1 MELIEVF
8 QILGIEQTKDERAL
22 KNAYREK
29 LAVTNPEDDPE
40 GFKRLRTAYEEACR
54 YARTPDAQENEETEQ
69 TLEDDTPAGQWVRG
83 VREIYENITD
93 RCDEQKWRKLFEAD
107 AFLSLEEE
115 ENCTVYLLRF
125 LMEHFK
131 LPTNIWKLL
140 DEKIHIVQ
148 NAGAL
153 RERFPAQ
160 FVNYMVHKCESGE
173 EVEFSQFR
181 GAADADYDQF
191 LQYYDRAYQAL
202 QEGNLPEAERI
213 IGCGDAL
220 NITHPVMEICRA
232 SLYEK
237 KGQTDEAIALL
248 REQSAQ
254 YPEDDLIAYNTAEM
268 LWRNGKHEEAAAIY
282 EGLREKMPKHYMAN
296 LRLTDWY
303 YEQGK
308 YKEAKK
314 CAEEILS
321 VGGDDSFLETL
332 QKVNAQ
338 LEREMEREYADTGD
352 VGLGLDLCWC
362 YLQDGKNDLGLRTA
376 GALEAKVPIDR
387 REEYLGLMAKLYAEA
402 AEYEKTLSLAA
413 EWEESLEKKILRDTD
428 PKEEEKDRDRIRQS
442 HMIRMQ
448 CYRAY
453 GYVQPEK
460 FADAIA
466 EAEKAETGTPKDIG
480 MLIEKAQIYVEME
493 EYERCAEISQR
504 LIGDYQVYAAYAN
517 ELEAAKRQWN
527 ASGVIQNGRACIS
540 YFPGYVKAYEMMA
553 KVYTDLARPE
563 ELKALLQQAKDN
575 NVKSVILDA
584 YEWQLTHTS
593 IPQEQMNDA
602 IDKFRKEYLSKV
614 EAGETSYYR
623 RGLPIITEY
632 LYAYPCEF
640 LLVERADFYKAAGCL
655 EEAKADYEK
664 ALSTNPAHPFAWEG
678 LAKIHRYRGEY
689 DEAMICLRKTDF
701 FYNKAGTQKNNWPEL
716 LAEQAEVYFLLGN
729 TEQAEKFYREYRD
742 VTGTAGERD
751 RERMKAFAGCLAC
764 NDKTTEALKVLDKA
778 FVNVLDA
785 IGEKLDLCVWCGE
798 KNIAGDILTTWP
810 EKIEILGKNTG
821 NTQEYFEEYFFHLG
835 WYGLIFGSGKVA
847 IKNMDK
853 ALIFHKDDLSKKDAI
868 ADLILACILYGDKKK
883 GADYAKALKACM
895 EREDKSGEDVYLKWP
910 KLRIVHEYLAGYY
923 TATEEE
929 QDTLLEL
936 DADCFFCNHC
946 VHPVCEEMEMV
957 RILQMLKKGQ
967 EKEALERLEGQM
979 QGHPGMGLQAIW
991 HRYHSAQDQGGT
1003 EQVTKSTDPAVA
1015 AFHREKPKQ
1024 EKQGFWQ
1031 KLFGKKQ

>member
-8 QILGIEQTKDERAL
+8 QILGIEQTKEESAL
-22 KNAYREK
+22 KKAYREK

-40 GFKRLRTAYEEACR
+40 GFKRLRTAYEEACG
-54 YARTPDAQENEETEQ
+54 YARTPDTQENEETEQ

-93 RCDEQKWRKLFEAD
+93 RCDEQKWRKLFEED

-131 LPTNIWKLL
+131 LPTKVWKLL

-191 LQYYDRAYQAL
+191 LQYYDRAYQVL

-268 LWRNGKHEEAAAIY
+268 LWRNGKHEEAAEIY
-282 EGLREKMPKHYMAN
+282 EGLREKLPKHYMAN

-321 VGGDDSFLETL
+321 VGGDDSFLDTL
-332 QKVNAQ
+332 QKINAE
-338 LEREMEREYADTGD
+338 LEREMEREYAASEDP
-352 VGLGLDLCWC
+352 GLGLDLGWC
-362 YLQDGKNDLGLRTA
+362 YLQDGRTDLGIRTVT
-376 GALEAKVPIDR
+376 ALKGKVPEDR
-387 REEYLGLMAKLYAEA
+387 KEEYLGLMTKLSAEA
-402 AEYEKTLSLAA
+402 AEYEKTIKLAA
-413 EWEESLEKKILRDTD
+413 EWEESLERRILRDTD
-428 PKEEEKDRDRIRQS
+428 PTEEEKDRNRIRQS

-453 GYVQPEK
+453 GYAQPEK
-460 FADAIA
+460 FAEAIA

-480 MLIEKAQIYVEME
+480 MLIEKAQIFVQME
-493 EYERCAEISQR
+493 EYERCSEISQK
-504 LIGDYQVYAAYAN
+504 LIRDYQVYAAYAN

-527 ASGVIQNGRACIS
+527 AAGVIQNGRACLN
-540 YFPGYVKAYEMMA
+540 YFPTYVKAYEMMA
-553 KVYTDLARPE
+553 KVYLDLAHPE

-584 YEWQLTHTS
+584 YEWQMTHEPLKNETLNER
-593 IPQEQMNDA
+593 IQ
-602 IDKFRKEYLSKV
+602 KFRTDYLQKV
-614 EAGETSYYR
+614 EDGKLTLYEE
-623 RGLPIITEY
+623 GLAVITEY
-632 LYAYPCEF
+632 LYSNPCGY
-640 LLVERADFYKAAGCL
+640 LLVERAIFHKAAGHL

-664 ALSTNPAHPFAWEG
+664 ALSENPANPYAWRG
-678 LAKIHRYRGEY
+678 LASIHQYCGEY
-689 DEAMICLRKTDF
+689 EENLTCLRKAMLYIQKEDEGGTIPPGMLADQAEAYMRLGNYPEAEKMYEEYLNATGRNGEKNTRRMGNYAKCL
-701 FYNKAGTQKNNWPEL
+701 FYNGKREQALQLLDRVFVDVLDATSEKAFLCMSNGEEKITGELMKAWLEQMKLTNQNTQSAQEDYQYGMGWYEL
-716 LAEQAEVYFLLGN
+716 LYGSMEKAVEYLEKSVVHREDEIDTRGMLLDLIFACILSGN
-729 TEQAEKFYREYRD
+729 EHK
-742 VTGTAGERD
+742 GTTYADRLKDWLD
-751 RERMKAFAGCLAC
+751 REKKYGTGCYKDMLKLEPIYRYLAVYYKASQEELDDLIVWGEESGFCLNCCCEICKELEEIQLLNLLRKGQKQEVQERVAKAYKERPSEYVRAIRHFLEEKSPV
-764 NDKTTEALKVLDKA
+764 KTTEK
-778 FVNVLDA
+778 
-785 IGEKLDLCVWCGE
+785 EKTPG
-798 KNIAGDILTTWP
+798 
-810 EKIEILGKNTG
+810 
-821 NTQEYFEEYFFHLG
+821 FFG
-835 WYGLIFGSGKVA
+835 RIFK
-847 IKNMDK
+847 
-853 ALIFHKDDLSKKDAI
+853 
-868 ADLILACILYGDKKK
+868 
-883 GADYAKALKACM
+883 
-895 EREDKSGEDVYLKWP
+895 
-910 KLRIVHEYLAGYY
+910 
-923 TATEEE
+923 
-929 QDTLLEL
+929 
-936 DADCFFCNHC
+936 
-946 VHPVCEEMEMV
+946 
-957 RILQMLKKGQ
+957 
-967 EKEALERLEGQM
+967 
-979 QGHPGMGLQAIW
+979 
-991 HRYHSAQDQGGT
+991 
-1003 EQVTKSTDPAVA
+1003 
-1015 AFHREKPKQ
+1015 HREK
-1024 EKQGFWQ
+1024 
-1031 KLFGKKQ
+1031 GKEI